1 MLKRRREGRT
11 DYRKRLKLLSSGKVR
26 CVIRLT
32 SRHAIVQFVE
42 YREQKDFVLTGA
54 TSKEL
59 SGWNRSTASIPAAYL
74 TGYLAGKKAKAL
86 GIDEA
91 IVDAGFVDPRKNERL
106 RCCIKGVIDSG
117 VEMPFSLE
125 CNDDRIRGK
134 HINTNVEELFN
145 NVLKSEVN
153 DDR

>member
-1 MLKRRREGRT
+1 MVLKRRREGRT
-11 DYRKRLKLLSSGKVR
+11 DYRRRMKLLASERPR

-32 SRHAIVQFVE
+32 SRHAVVQFVE
-42 YREQKDFVLTGA
+42 YRALGDHILTGA

-59 SGWNRSTASIPAAYL
+59 PGWTRNAASVPAAYL

-91 IVDAGFVDPRKNERL
+91 IVDAGFVDPRGNERL

-125 CNDDRIRGK
+125 CDEDRIRGK
-134 HINTNVEELFN
+134 HIGIEDLFN
-145 NVLKSEVN
+145 DVLGSIQGGE
-153 DDR
+153 